1 MVFHWRGSYLTREV
15 LADFVSFAQ
24 KVAED
29 CGRAVEISVN
39 RAQAVIRMDFSD
51 RIRETMVSEED
62 AIVYPE

>member
-1 MVFHWRGSYLTREV
+1 M
-15 LADFVSFAQ
+15 SFAQ